1 MQISPYSLLRQL
13 PYKVFDSH
21 LHIIEPGFPLIAN
34 AGFTPNFFSV
44 QQYLEKMRP
53 YHLLGGAV
61 VSGSFQA
68 FDQSYLI
75 AALKKLGP
83 SFVGVTQLPASVSDN
98 EIMTLNKVGVR
109 ALRFNLQ
116 RGGSAQL
123 SDLDRLARKVYDIAG
138 WHCELYADT
147 AELAPL
153 FSTLVNLPAVSIDH
167 LGLSKAGLPI
177 LLKLAE
183 QGVRIKA
190 TGFGRVDFDIAI
202 ALRNLHSANPAA
214 LMFGSD
220 LPSTRAPRPFL
231 QSDIT
236 RLIDSVGEAQADAVL
251 HANAARFYRMTVD
264 A

>member
-1 MQISPYSLLRQL
+1 MQKNA
-13 PYKVFDSH
+13 YKLFDSH
-21 LHIIEPGFPLIAN
+21 LHIIESGFPLVAN
-34 AGFTPNFFSV
+34 AGFTPTIFSAQNYL
-44 QQYLEKMRP
+44 QQMHP
-53 YHLLGGAV
+53 YNLIGGAI
-61 VSGSFQA
+61 VSGSFQG
-68 FDQSYLI
+68 FDQTYLI

-98 EIMTLNKVGVR
+98 EIMALNKVGVR

-123 SDLDRLARKVYDIAG
+123 SELDCLARRVYDIAG
-138 WHCELYADT
+138 WHCELYVDA

-177 LLKLAE
+177 LLQLAE

-202 ALRNLHSANPAA
+202 ALRNLHSANPTA

-220 LPSTRAPRPFL
+220 LPSTRASRPFL

>member
-1 MQISPYSLLRQL
+1 MPPKS
-13 PYKVFDSH
+13 YKLFDSH
-21 LHIIEPGFPLIAN
+21 LHIIESGFPLVAN
-34 AGFTPNFFSV
+34 AGFTPTIFSAQNYL
-44 QQYLEKMRP
+44 QQMHP
-53 YHLLGGAV
+53 YNLVGGAI
-61 VSGSFQA
+61 VSGSFQG
-68 FDQSYLI
+68 FDQTYLI

-98 EIMTLNKVGVR
+98 EIMALNKVGVR

-123 SDLDRLARKVYDIAG
+123 SELDRLARRVYDIAG
-138 WHCELYADT
+138 WHCELYADA

-153 FSTLVNLPAVSIDH
+153 FTILVNLPAVSIDH

-202 ALRNLHSANPAA
+202 TLRNLHSANPTA

-231 QSDIT
+231 HSDIA
-236 RLIDSVGEAQADAVL
+236 RLIDSVGEAQASAVL
-251 HANAARFYRMTVD
+251 HANAALFYRI
-264 A
+264 

>member
-1 MQISPYSLLRQL
+1 MPPKS
-13 PYKVFDSH
+13 YKLFDSH
-21 LHIIEPGFPLIAN
+21 LHIIESGFPLVAN
-34 AGFTPNFFSV
+34 AGFTPTIFSAQNYL
-44 QQYLEKMRP
+44 QQMHP
-53 YHLLGGAV
+53 YNLVGGAI
-61 VSGSFQA
+61 VSGSFQG
-68 FDQSYLI
+68 FDQTYLI

-98 EIMTLNKVGVR
+98 EIMALNKVGVR

-123 SDLDRLARKVYDIAG
+123 SELDRLARRVYDIAG
-138 WHCELYADT
+138 WHCELYADA

-153 FSTLVNLPAVSIDH
+153 FTILVNLPAVSIDH

-190 TGFGRVDFDIAI
+190 TGFGRVDFDIDI
-202 ALRNLHSANPAA
+202 DSDMNMVTALRNLHSANPTA

-231 QSDIT
+231 HSDIA
-236 RLIDSVGEAQADAVL
+236 RLIDSVGEAQASAVL
-251 HANAARFYRMTVD
+251 HANAALFYRI
-264 A
+264 

>member
-1 MQISPYSLLRQL
+1 M
-13 PYKVFDSH
+13 
-21 LHIIEPGFPLIAN
+21 
-34 AGFTPNFFSV
+34 

-53 YHLLGGAV
+53 YNLLGGAV

-75 AALKKLGP
+75 DALKKLGP

-98 EIMTLNKVGVR
+98 EIMALNKAGVR
-109 ALRFNLQ
+109 GLRFNLR

-123 SDLDRLARKVYDIAG
+123 SDLDCLARRVYDIAA
-138 WHCELYADT
+138 WHCELYAD
-147 AELAPL
+147 AADLLPL
-153 FSTLVNLPAVSIDH
+153 YSLLRNLPSVSIDH
-167 LGLSKAGLPI
+167 LGLSKAGLPT
-177 LLKLAE
+177 LLMLVE

-190 TGFGRVDFDIAI
+190 TGFGRVDFDNDNDNDNDSDSVFDINMIA
-202 ALRNLHSANPAA
+202 ALRDLHSANPAA

-231 QSDIT
+231 QSDIAI
-236 RLIDSVGEAQADAVL
+236 LIDSVGEAQANAVL
-251 HANAARFYRMTVD
+251 HANAARFYRMTLD

>member
-1 MQISPYSLLRQL
+1 MQIA
-13 PYKVFDSH
+13 PYKLPHKLFDSH
-21 LHIIEPGFPLIAN
+21 LHIIESGFPLIAN

-53 YHLLGGAV
+53 YNLLGGAV

-83 SFVGVTQLPASVSDN
+83 SFVGVTQLPASVTDN
-98 EIMTLNKVGVR
+98 EIMALNKAGVR
-109 ALRFNLQ
+109 GLRFNLR

-123 SDLDRLARKVYDIAG
+123 SELDYLARRVYDIAA
-138 WHCELYADT
+138 WHCELYAD
-147 AELAPL
+147 AADLLPL
-153 FSTLVNLPAVSIDH
+153 YSLLCNLPSVSIDH
-167 LGLSKAGLPI
+167 LGLSKAGLPT
-177 LLKLAE
+177 LLMLAE

-190 TGFGRVDFDIAI
+190 TGFGRVDFDINRVA
-202 ALRNLHSANPAA
+202 ALRDLHSANPAA

-220 LPSTRAPRPFL
+220 LPSARAPRPFL

-251 HANAARFYRMTVD
+251 HANAAQFYRITED

>member
-1 MQISPYSLLRQL
+1 MQPK
-13 PYKVFDSH
+13 PYKLFDSH
-21 LHIIEPGFPLIAN
+21 LHIIESGFPLVAN
-34 AGFTPNFFSV
+34 AGFTPTIFSAQNYL
-44 QQYLEKMRP
+44 QQMHP
-53 YHLLGGAV
+53 YNLVGGAI
-61 VSGSFQA
+61 VSGSFQG
-68 FDQSYLI
+68 FDQTYLI

-98 EIMTLNKVGVR
+98 EIMALNKVGVR

-116 RGGSAQL
+116 RGGSAKL
-123 SDLDRLARKVYDIAG
+123 SELDRLARRVYDIAG
-138 WHCELYADT
+138 WHCELYVDA

-153 FSTLVNLPAVSIDH
+153 FSSLVNLPAVSIDH

-177 LLKLAE
+177 LLQLAE

-202 ALRNLHSANPAA
+202 ALRNLHSANPEA

-231 QSDIT
+231 HSDIT
-236 RLIDSVGEAQADAVL
+236 ILIDCLGETQASAVL
-251 HANAARFYRMTVD
+251 HTNAALFYRV
-264 A
+264 